1 LPKNLVDGKAPP
13 TGKSRKPQSSE
24 DPKRFARFGYLLNR
38 TGALGAA
45 TMSDLLDAH
54 NVALP
59 VWQMLL
65 ILSDFGELT
74 LSELASHSGF
84 ELSYVSR
91 VVLNTQQ
98 LGLISRSELPSDRRS
113 IRLSLTSAGHA
124 MVRKILPKTR
134 SLGNIMLKGIPES
147 DIDATFRTLRAV
159 YENLTSFS
167 GDTSA
172 EVNRKRLIARRT
184 GNSSSREPTST

>member
-1 LPKNLVDGKAPP
+1 MEGKAQP
-13 TGKSRKPQSSE
+13 TGKSRKPQRSA

-45 TMSDLLDAH
+45 TMSDLLDEH
-54 NVALP
+54 GVALP

-98 LGLISRSELPSDRRS
+98 LGLLSRSELPSDRRS
-113 IRLSLTSAGHA
+113 IRLSLTSAGRA
-124 MVRKILPKTR
+124 MVRKILPRTR

-167 GDTSA
+167 GDSSS
-172 EVNRKRLIARRT
+172 EVNKKRIIARRT
-184 GNSSSREPTST
+184 GNSKSRVPASA